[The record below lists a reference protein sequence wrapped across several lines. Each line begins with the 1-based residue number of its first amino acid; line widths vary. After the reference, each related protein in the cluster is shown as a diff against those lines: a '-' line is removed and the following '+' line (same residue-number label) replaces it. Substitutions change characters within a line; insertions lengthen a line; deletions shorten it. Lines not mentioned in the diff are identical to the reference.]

1 MLLVALFMPWA
12 ANAQETVTI
21 GDGTAT
27 DYYTPIGT
35 YYNYSITEQLYTAEE
50 IGMAGTISS
59 IGFSYASSTAKDFP
73 MAVYMANVEAT
84 DLSTGISLADADEV
98 FNGTLSVTEAGWAT
112 ITLDSPFDYD
122 GTSNLLIGIIKDYV
136 KWYSGNTWYHTTT
149 DVVMT
154 RYTQNDNNAYTTST
168 VPGTTITARPNIQI
182 LITPA
187 SLSCDRPTNL
197 TVSNILVNQA
207 TFSWTENGEA
217 TEWQICVNGDDTNL
231 IIADSNP
238 FSLTGL
244 DSETTYSVRV
254 RAFCDDTDQSA
265 WSNTLNFTTAEVCP
279 DDMVCIGTGFAT
291 NDYLPIECDMS
302 NSLTEQI
309 YTAAEIGEAG
319 AILIIDFYKPNEIET
334 VKDLDIYMVSTTKD
348 EFEDDFDWIPVT
360 ENDLVYS
367 GTVTFANNDWTT
379 IELDIPFIY
388 DGTSNVCIVVD
399 NNGGGVYNTTTFRV
413 FTTEKNQA
421 NHLAATHNLDP
432 TSTPEIAWRFAEK
445 NRIRLGFG
453 EPPACPKPTG
463 VKASNVST
471 HQATINWISNA
482 DAFQIQLN
490 EENPIVTMQTQ
501 YTFHNLTPEMTYSVK
516 VRANCGGT
524 YSDWSM
530 PVNFTTGIA
539 CYPPIGVSV
548 SNITG
553 HNAVV
558 SWTSDA
564 DDFSLML
571 GEEVIEHVTSPYAL
585 TGLTPETTYTV
596 KVKALCGGDDGD
608 SQWTSGTNFTTIVAC
623 PDPTD
628 LTVGLT
634 PGNGSIATLSWAE
647 HGDAT
652 AWKICL
658 VGDDITYINA
668 DSNPFQLTGL
678 TPETT
683 YSVKVKSV
691 CGEDGDSENWT
702 NTVTFTPTNSY
713 WLTVN
718 EATNTNEYV
727 PIYGYWCDAFAKSQ
741 FIIPA
746 ADLAEMQWDTINRMT
761 FYASNESV
769 NWGDARFEVYMTE
782 TDETTLS
789 ALADFSDMEK
799 IMNVGTLFISGNQME
814 VVFDAPFYYKG
825 NNLMIGFLQTVKG
838 SSVHSYWY
846 GVSALGASI
855 GGYTSTSGTDNFAQ
869 QNFLPQITFYYVPGE
884 APSCLPPTDFAV
896 NYTGGT
902 TAELSWT
909 ENGTATAWQICVNED
924 EEHLMDVTTN
934 PYTLTDLIYETS
946 YTVKVRANCGND
958 QSYWSNT
965 VSFDCTAKHI
975 IGSGTA
981 TYSYLPLN
989 NYYKYS
995 LTEQIYTVEELGEA
1009 GYITSIDFY
1018 KSATVETVRDLKI
1031 YMVNTEKNAFEST
1044 SDWVIVTAD
1053 DLVYSGTVTFAD
1065 NAWTSIEFDD
1075 GFAYDG
1081 THNIVLVVDD
1091 NTGSYKSSTSWLAFS
1106 VGEQTQAIYKY
1117 SDSDN
1122 YDPTGTPGT
1131 ASGITDI
1138 KNQIRILKGVEPTCK
1153 KPKALTVVGEPGNH
1167 SVTLSWIE
1175 KGEATAWQICLNG
1188 DEEHLIEAESNP
1200 FIVTGLNAE
1209 TDYTVKVRGN
1219 CSEDDQSAWSDELAF
1234 TTNIPCPAPTF
1245 GTITT
1250 TPFTATLNW
1259 TGFSESYNLR
1269 YAEYE
1274 APEGA
1279 AWMQYD
1285 DANFATSIGN
1295 SSVGTWQWGVM
1306 YPSSMLNSN
1315 TFVSKVSFY
1324 EREGSNTEDITI
1336 SIYSGGDSEPE
1347 TLLYTEIVSP
1357 AGTSGFHEIILAQQ
1371 VAIDPTVNLWVTL
1384 SEKGTYVMSSCA
1396 TTEAN
1401 NQWVYN
1407 DGTWANIGDLSSS
1420 LAGYGWMIRAYLTS
1434 YDPST
1439 ATWIDEITGIT
1450 TTSYEITDLTAE
1462 KDYVVQVM
1470 GDCGIDGLSLWRTA
1484 YFTTASACEAP
1495 FDLEATEVLTN
1506 DATLRWNGYQDEYN
1520 IRYREVLFTDF
1531 DDSSMGGWTTIDA
1544 DGDGYD
1550 WVLGSECGGIYLAS
1564 GSSLVGSGHES
1575 SQDFVTSGSYRIY
1588 SEGGGGVALTPDN
1601 YLVSPQIILGGS
1613 ISFWA
1618 CAQDARYAAEHFG
1631 VAVST
1636 TGNTDAAD
1644 FTTIQEW
1651 TLTAKGTGAKANP
1664 STTRSGNRS
1673 QGTWYKY
1680 TVDLS
1685 AYSGQGYVAIRH
1697 FNCTDMF
1704 LLDIDDIEIASSSW
1718 TVNTG
1723 LNNTEV
1729 TISSLAAETTYVFQ
1743 VQGVNAGCTGGLTDW
1758 SESFYFTT
1766 LADKPIAVVD
1776 GGYWNNDA
1784 TWINSGGHVPAE
1796 GTSVYVSGDVIIPA
1810 NYTAIAG
1817 EITIVN
1823 DGSLTIQD
1831 GGQLQ
1836 HSNEIPAMVNFT
1848 YNPSNSKDGDYGIYR
1863 LIASPI
1869 NPSVAVS
1876 STGLMPASDNDNY
1889 DYVDLYCFNQD
1900 SINEWI
1906 NYKYTANNFTTVD
1919 IAKGYLYANR
1929 QAVQSTFAGYIIPT
1943 NVDYPVDLT
1952 YTEGNEFAG
1961 LNLVGN
1967 PYTCNAYVNMSYFKL
1982 DATGSEV
1989 SATACSDAIAP
2000 LQGVFVHSDA
2010 EGQKATFTTTA
2021 PGKSLN
2027 LNITVNHANAKVDN
2041 AIVSFGN
2048 GTTLEKFQFDP
2059 NHTKVYMPVEGKDY
2073 AVAKAENEGEM
2084 PVCFKA
2090 QENGTYTLYF
2100 NSEEVS
2106 FNYLHLIDNLT
2117 GNDVDL
2123 LENPNYSFDARTTDY
2138 ASRFKLVFATGN
2150 TNGNVSN
2157 FGFISDGNLMI
2168 LGIEGEATLQIIDVT
2183 GRILSTETFSGSYS
2197 KAVNEATG
2205 IYMLRLI
2212 QGSDVRT
2219 QKIVIK

>member
-1 MLLVALFMPWA
+1 MKRKNLLLMLLMALTMPWA

-21 GDGTAT
+21 GDDTST

-73 MAVYMANVEAT
+73 VAVYMANVEAT
-84 DLSTGISLADADEV
+84 DLSTGISLADADLV
-98 FNGTLSVTEAGWAT
+98 FEGTYSVTGTGWMT
-112 ITLDSPFDYD
+112 IDLNTPFDYD

-136 KWYSGNTWYHTTT
+136 DYYSGNTWYHTTT
-149 DVVMT
+149 EAVMA

-168 VPGTTITARPNIQI
+168 IPGNSRTARPNIQMVI
-182 LITPA
+182 TPNGGSSCVKPNGLAVETSDTNATFTWNSEATEFDIAHSMDANADPSNCIVGQATTNSYQFTNLALGDHYVWVRANCGDDGYSDWSAKKSFHIGYCVPVPSSVDGNGISNVTFGTGEYPVNNDTPKAVYTDCTSQIGGAYAGVESNIAITFKTGYTYNAFVWVDFDNSLTFDADEVICYGESTNANPTTLTLTFTIPATQALGDFRLRIGSADSSYGSLGSTPA
-187 SLSCDRPTNL
+187 SANPCYTGSYGCFQDYTLRVLEAPSCPSPSSV
-197 TVSNILVNQA
+197 TVSGV
-207 TFSWTENGEA
+207 
-217 TEWQICVNGDDTNL
+217 
-231 IIADSNP
+231 
-238 FSLTGL
+238 
-244 DSETTYSVRV
+244 
-254 RAFCDDTDQSA
+254 
-265 WSNTLNFTTAEVCP
+265 TA
-279 DDMVCIGTGFAT
+279 
-291 NDYLPIECDMS
+291 
-302 NSLTEQI
+302 
-309 YTAAEIGEAG
+309 
-319 AILIIDFYKPNEIET
+319 
-334 VKDLDIYMVSTTKD
+334 
-348 EFEDDFDWIPVT
+348 
-360 ENDLVYS
+360 
-367 GTVTFANNDWTT
+367 
-379 IELDIPFIY
+379 
-388 DGTSNVCIVVD
+388 
-399 NNGGGVYNTTTFRV
+399 
-413 FTTEKNQA
+413 
-421 NHLAATHNLDP
+421 
-432 TSTPEIAWRFAEK
+432 
-445 NRIRLGFG
+445 
-453 EPPACPKPTG
+453 
-463 VKASNVST
+463 
-471 HQATINWISNA
+471 HQATIAWTSSA
-482 DAFQIQLN
+482 DAYQVQLN
-490 EENPIVTMQTQ
+490 EETPIVTMQKQ
-501 YTFHNLTPEMTYSVK
+501 YTFYNLTPETTYSVK
-516 VRANCGGT
+516 VRANCDGT

-539 CYPPIGVSV
+539 CYPPTGVSV

-571 GEEVIEHVTSPYAL
+571 GEEVIEHVANPYTL

-634 PGNGSIATLSWAE
+634 PGNGSIASLSWTE

-652 AWKICL
+652 TWKICL

-668 DSNPFQLTGL
+668 DANPFQLTGL

-691 CGEDGDSENWT
+691 CGEDGESENWT

-718 EATNTNEYV
+718 EGTNTNEYV

-746 ADLAEMQWDTINRMT
+746 ASLAEMQWDTINRMT
-761 FYASNESV
+761 FYASNASV

-782 TDETTLS
+782 TGETTLD
-789 ALADFSDMEK
+789 ALADFNDMEK
-799 IMNVGTLFISGNQME
+799 VMNVGTLFISGNQME

-838 SSVHSYWY
+838 SGVHSYWY
-846 GVSALGASI
+846 GVSATGASI
-855 GGYTSTSGTDNFAQ
+855 GGYTSNSGADSFAQ

-884 APSCLPPTDFAV
+884 APSCLPPTDLAV

-1188 DEEHLIEAESNP
+1188 DEEHLIEADSNP

-1718 TVNTG
+1718 TVYTG

-1836 HSNEIPAMVNFT
+1836 HSNEIPATVNFT

-1876 STGLMPASDNDNY
+1876 STGLMPASDDDNY

-2183 GRILSTETFSGSYS
+2183 GRILSTETFS
-2197 KAVNEATG
+2197 
-2205 IYMLRLI
+2205 
-2212 QGSDVRT
+2212 
-2219 QKIVIK
+2219 